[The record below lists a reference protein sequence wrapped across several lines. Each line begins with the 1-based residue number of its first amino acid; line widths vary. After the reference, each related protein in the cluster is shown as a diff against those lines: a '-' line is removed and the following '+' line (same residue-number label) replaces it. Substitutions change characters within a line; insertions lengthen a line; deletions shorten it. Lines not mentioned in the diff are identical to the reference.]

1 MNGFSMRTTHPRICH
16 SHFRRRHCTCP
27 TQQGQKKYCLN
38 PYTPTALTNNFIK
51 QDITTNKQLIEQI
64 TNSNYKS
71 WFSCYI
77 IFSKRKPLLACMFSI
92 FSKRKPLPYDG
103 IVLDNLHNFSD
114 PESQTLQMF
123 STQQTQE
130 HFSEHQMEFTRSN

>member
-1 MNGFSMRTTHPRICH
+1 MSNSTRPKEVLSESIHTNSP
-16 SHFRRRHCTCP
+16 
-27 TQQGQKKYCLN
+27 K
-38 PYTPTALTNNFIK
+38 NNFVK
-51 QDITTNKQLIEQI
+51 QDMTTNKQLIEQI

-130 HFSEHQMEFTRSN
+130 HFSEHQMEFIRSN